1 MMLLKTLCFLRMREA
16 RQKMNKKATKNN
28 LPAIAVMVGPTAMWL
43 LLFLLIPMIYVV
55 YISFCTKG
63 IYGGVQ
69 NIFTLKNYTDI
80 VSSLYLKV
88 TWKSIVMSF
97 ETCLICLVIAYPFA
111 FMLSRTSKRVSGLLT
126 LLIMLPFWVNGLL
139 RLNGWSNI
147 LRDSGFVNTLL
158 LRLGVISAPITMMYT
173 DGAVL
178 FGMVYCLFPFMV
190 LPLHTSISKLDKALI
205 EASMDLGANR
215 LRTFLRVVLPQTLP
229 GIFAG
234 TIQVFIP
241 SLGAFFV
248 ADVMGGGSSVYLG
261 NLIQNQFLVA
271 RNWPLG
277 AAFSVI
283 LIIFTL
289 VVLKLYSKVGDLD
302 DLA

>member
-1 MMLLKTLCFLRMREA
+1 MKKRSGNRNLMRI
-16 RQKMNKKATKNN
+16 
-28 LPAIAVMVGPTAMWL
+28 LVMVGPSALWL
-43 LLFLLIPMIYVV
+43 VLFLAIPLVYVLV
-55 YISFCTKG
+55 MSLCTRG
-63 IYGGVQ
+63 LYGGVQ
-69 NIFTLKNYTDI
+69 YRLSFESYKSI

-88 TWKSIVMSF
+88 TWKSLVMAF
-97 ETCLICLVIAYPFA
+97 ETCAICLLIAYPFA
-111 FMLSRTSKRVSGLLT
+111 WAMSRAPKKHSGILMLLV
-126 LLIMLPFWVNGLL
+126 ILPFWVSALL

-147 LRDSGFVNTLL
+147 LRDSGIVNTLL
-158 LRLGVISAPITMMYT
+158 LKAGIIDHPITMMYT

-178 FGMVYCLFPFMV
+178 FGMVYCMLPFMI
-190 LPLHTSISKLDKALI
+190 LPLHTSISKLDYSLI
-205 EASMDLGANR
+205 EAAMDLGANR
-215 LRTFLRVVLPQTLP
+215 MRTFFRVILPETLP

-277 AAFSVI
+277 AAFSVL
-283 LIIFTL
+283 LIVFTL
-289 VVLKLYSKVGDLD
+289 VMLKLYTKVGSLD

>member
-1 MMLLKTLCFLRMREA
+1 
-16 RQKMNKKATKNN
+16 
-28 LPAIAVMVGPTAMWL
+28 
-43 LLFLLIPMIYVV
+43 
-55 YISFCTKG
+55 
-63 IYGGVQ
+63 
-69 NIFTLKNYTDI
+69 
-80 VSSLYLKV
+80 
-88 TWKSIVMSF
+88 
-97 ETCLICLVIAYPFA
+97 
-111 FMLSRTSKRVSGLLT
+111 
-126 LLIMLPFWVNGLL
+126 
-139 RLNGWSNI
+139 
-147 LRDSGFVNTLL
+147 
-158 LRLGVISAPITMMYT
+158 
-173 DGAVL
+173 
-178 FGMVYCLFPFMV
+178 MVYCLFPFMV
-190 LPLHTSISKLDKALI
+190 LPLHTSISKLDPALM
-205 EASMDLGANR
+205 EASMDLGANKA
-215 LRTFLRVVLPQTLP
+215 RTFLRVVLPQTLP

-248 ADVMGGGSSVYLG
+248 ADVMGGGSSTYLG